1 MAALKL
7 PRSLHLL
14 QGLILLLESKV
25 HSGRPY
31 WPRSAGVAVLAVR
44 IDVPLTR
51 ADHTHWGLLRAPR
64 LNLQPK
70 ALDLDRLVC
79 WEVDSPRLQCERYS
93 LYLKNQKSYG
103 ADAGKL
109 WQPP

>member
-51 ADHTHWGLLRAPR
+51 ADHSLGLA
-64 LNLQPK
+64 
-70 ALDLDRLVC
+70 
-79 WEVDSPRLQCERYS
+79 S
-93 LYLKNQKSYG
+93 G
-103 ADAGKL
+103 ATAEPAAQGAR
-109 WQPP
+109 P